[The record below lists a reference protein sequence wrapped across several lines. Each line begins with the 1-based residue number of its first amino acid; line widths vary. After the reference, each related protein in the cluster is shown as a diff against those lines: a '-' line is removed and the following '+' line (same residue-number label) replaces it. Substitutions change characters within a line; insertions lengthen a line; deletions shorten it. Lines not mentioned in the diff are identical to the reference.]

1 MAANPRPVLAAA
13 PHPDPTVAA
22 GPRRRALAAFA
33 AVAVAGV
40 AVHGANALAGPARG
54 AGSTLIEDWLYAGL
68 FLLTTASLALRA
80 RRDRGLRV
88 PWTIAAVGVATW
100 AAAEVSYRALEPDPG
115 ATYPPLTQGLLGL
128 SFLCAGVTLL
138 LLGRQRIGRL
148 HLGLALDGLIAGVA
162 VCAFAAALLF
172 PAAGAGAQA
181 GPNTLF
187 LMADLAI
194 LAYVGVSLGLTG
206 WRPGM
211 CWGLICAGIV
221 ANTAGNV
228 ALVQLSATGDFTRG
242 TVVDTLYVAS
252 ALLLGTAA
260 WQPFTTDLAARF
272 EGSRTLLV
280 PSAFALAA
288 LGLLVYGALVTI
300 SPVAAGLAALSL
312 VLLVVRT
319 TMAFAENRGL
329 LETSR
334 RDAMTDGLT
343 GLGNRRRLV
352 RDLTAV
358 AARAG
363 TSPATLVLFDLD
375 GFKHYNDTFGH
386 PAGDALL
393 ARLASRFAQAVGHRG
408 AYRAGGDEFYALL
421 PVPGGRA
428 ARNIA
433 TAARALSETGD
444 GFNVTASWGAVGLP
458 DEAVEAEEAMQVADQ
473 RMYRQKDSR
482 RASPIQ
488 QSRAVLLQVLNEREP
503 GLSDHQAEV
512 AELSIA
518 VGRRLCLD
526 ADDLRDLGRAAEL
539 HDVGKI
545 AVPDAILH
553 KAGPLDETEFDFI
566 RQHTVI
572 GERILAAAPALAG
585 AAPLVRASHERWDG
599 RGYPDGSAGT
609 DIPLGARI
617 IAVCDAYSAMTSS
630 RPYSAAMDGDAALA
644 ELQACAG
651 SQFDPD
657 VVEAFAACRA
667 EALAAP
673 AAAVTRLRAG

>member
-1 MAANPRPVLAAA
+1 MAAEVRPIAAA
-13 PHPDPTVAA
+13 RPSAA
-22 GPRRRALAAFA
+22 PAPGESRRWALIAFAAFA
-33 AVAVAGV
+33 VVGV
-40 AVHGANALAGPARG
+40 AVHGLHALAGP
-54 AGSTLIEDWLYAGL
+54 GSSVADRLVDDWLYAAL
-68 FLLTTASLALRA
+68 FLATAGSLALRA
-80 RRDRGLRV
+80 RRDRALRV
-88 PWTIAAVGVATW
+88 PWTIAAIGVAIW
-100 AAAEVSYRALEPDPG
+100 AAAEVSYRVLEPSPS
-115 ATYPPLTQGLLGL
+115 ATYPPLTQALLGL
-128 SFLCAGVTLL
+128 SFLCAGATLL

-148 HLGLALDGLIAGVA
+148 HLGLTLDGLIAGVA

-172 PAAGAGAQA
+172 PAAAAEAQA
-181 GPNTLF
+181 SPPTLF

-194 LAYVGVSLGLTG
+194 LAYVVMSLGLTG
-206 WRPGM
+206 WRPGI

-221 ANTAGNV
+221 ANTAGNI
-228 ALVQLSATGDFTRG
+228 ALVQLSATGDFSRG

-252 ALLLGTAA
+252 ALLLGAA
-260 WQPFTTDLAARF
+260 SWQPFTTDLAARF
-272 EGSRTLLV
+272 AGSRTLLA

-288 LGLLVYGALVTI
+288 LGLLVVGATVSI
-300 SPVAAGLAALSL
+300 SPVAVGLAALSL
-312 VLLVVRT
+312 VLLLART

-329 LETSR
+329 LEASR
-334 RDAMTDGLT
+334 RDALTDGLT

-352 RDLTAV
+352 RDLTAA
-358 AARAG
+358 AARAEAE
-363 TSPATLVLFDLD
+363 PATLVLFDLD

-393 ARLASRFAQAVGHRG
+393 ARLASRFAEAVGPRSS
-408 AYRAGGDEFYALL
+408 YRAGGDEFCALL
-421 PVPGGRA
+421 PIPGPRA
-428 ARNIA
+428 ARAIA
-433 TAARALSETGD
+433 AAAGALAESGD
-444 GFNVTASWGAVGLP
+444 GFSVTASWGAVGMP
-458 DEAVEAEEAMQVADQ
+458 DEAVEAEAAMQLADQ

-512 AELSIA
+512 AELSVA
-518 VGRRLCLD
+518 VGRQLGVA

-553 KAGPLDETEFDFI
+553 KAGPLDESEFDFI

-585 AAPLVRASHERWDG
+585 AARLVRASHERWDG
-599 RGYPDGSAGT
+599 RGYPDGTAGER
-609 DIPLGARI
+609 IPLGARI
-617 IAVCDAYSAMTSS
+617 IAVCDAYSAMTSA

-644 ELQACAG
+644 ELEACAG

-657 VVEAFAACRA
+657 VVAAFSACRDIVA
-667 EALAAP
+667 PGATVTALR
-673 AAAVTRLRAG
+673 VS